1 MTLALLSF
9 LSAVALA
16 RSSPAPAA
24 AEWFNVAVGF
34 THSAVSVGD
43 RLVLHHEPSLVGYLS
58 DRVLLGGDVLAH
70 LFDSMS
76 LSPQDTVSG
85 LMRVVGLLPSDE
97 LIARLKHE
105 RLLAYELRA
114 SPANASQL
122 VIDLFLNGKPRR
134 VRPEDVLADLLRHLK
149 RLAAGYTGSR
159 VVTALPDRFDDMQRR
174 AVREAFHLAALDL
187 VAVEHESVAIAA
199 AFCSDRPF
207 VRPEMLLVLRFGGG
221 ALDAALVH
229 RTAQSAFD
237 VQSAASSEELGGDM
251 IDRMVASALTGFPKT
266 SLSLRIL
273 RFAERAKRELEDED
287 IGCIELGD
295 NIIEMTADKF
305 NEICGDVFAR
315 VLELA
320 DQVASSADVVLLA
333 GSAFKPPKLREMV
346 RAKYGAERVLTLDH
360 LDSSAIVALGLSV
373 LHPTGGAAA
382 ASAATDDA
390 STPVASSEAAAA
402 AHDETEL

>member
-1 MTLALLSF
+1 
-9 LSAVALA
+9 
-16 RSSPAPAA
+16 
-24 AEWFNVAVGF
+24 
-34 THSAVSVGD
+34 
-43 RLVLHHEPSLVGYLS
+43 
-58 DRVLLGGDVLAH
+58 
-70 LFDSMS
+70 
-76 LSPQDTVSG
+76 
-85 LMRVVGLLPSDE
+85 
-97 LIARLKHE
+97 
-105 RLLAYELRA
+105 
-114 SPANASQL
+114 
-122 VIDLFLNGKPRR
+122 
-134 VRPEDVLADLLRHLK
+134 
-149 RLAAGYTGSR
+149 
-159 VVTALPDRFDDMQRR
+159 MQRR

-373 LHPTGGAAA
+373 LHPNRRRRCRPRRHRRRRHARRQQRSGGRRTRRNRIVKNQRPDVRFTCHGRRE
-382 ASAATDDA
+382 S
-390 STPVASSEAAAA
+390 
-402 AHDETEL
+402 